1 MARARQLLH
10 GATRPLLWIGGSA
23 RRVTVVIGVVIVA
36 LLAAATLMASAIL
49 YDWAVDDWN
58 QDVDN
63 LSLVLAESTAQAMA
77 SAHLVLNDLTQKID
91 AAGAADEHDLLR
103 HFGNAQTAQMMR
115 DQIGGLPQISG
126 AGIATAEGQVIAL
139 SRAFPPPAIS
149 VADRDYFIYHRS
161 HADTGIF
168 FSQPIRNRSNE
179 AWTFYLSRRLNDQ
192 DGKFLGV
199 VLIGISCDFFNNF
212 FKSVGQEKHV
222 EVTLSGSGNSV
233 LAGWPLSSAGIGTP
247 VRDRQSVRPSAKD
260 SINAVFSQNMALDA
274 DQNAPV
280 IAVTRKVRN
289 APLDI
294 HIAVSEQGFKDDWL
308 RAMHLLAGIAM
319 ACMLALIIAFSIM
332 ALILK
337 GRERDAST
345 AHVLKLQADEANQ
358 AKSRFLAM
366 MSHEIRT
373 PMNGILGITELMIE
387 TGLDE
392 QQRNN
397 ARHVHTS
404 ATELM
409 RIINEV
415 LDFSKIESGKIDI
428 DNAHFD
434 PRRILD
440 EVIALHHPTMMKKQ
454 LRIETSVGNSVPD
467 ALLGDASH
475 IRQVLG
481 NLLNNAIKFTAAGSI
496 TINLEARPDTVDSDI
511 IHIRYTVSDTGIG
524 ITREAQARLFEP
536 FTQADTSISRQY
548 GGTGLGLSISK
559 RLVELMRGKISC
571 DSEAG
576 AGANFSFEIP
586 CQRSTAGLA
595 ADTARPH
602 AAAADSDQQAP
613 PPTHVA
619 AAPSVQVLA
628 SRPLRVLVAEDT
640 RINMQLARMLLQKK
654 GYLVD
659 EAENGQLALDAL
671 AHQQYDLVLM
681 DCMMPVMDG
690 YEATRRLRALEA
702 AGNGIRTPVIALTA
716 SAIEGDRERCL
727 AAGMDDYL
735 TKPFTAA
742 GFQAAI
748 ERWTT
753 QQV

>member
-1 MARARQLLH
+1 MNTLQKEIDERTNLTGSNKFELLLF
-10 GATRPLLWIGGSA
+10 RLGSGDLEQPGELFGINVFKI
-23 RRVTVVIGVVIVA
+23 REIVPMMPI
-36 LLAAATLMASAIL
+36 T
-49 YDWAVDDWN
+49 
-58 QDVDN
+58 
-63 LSLVLAESTAQAMA
+63 
-77 SAHLVLNDLTQKID
+77 K
-91 AAGAADEHDLLR
+91 AAGTQSPVLGMINIR
-103 HFGNAQTAQMMR
+103 
-115 DQIGGLPQISG
+115 
-126 AGIATAEGQVIAL
+126 GQVISVIDL
-139 SRAFPPPAIS
+139 PAIAGCVPAKGLNILLITEFARSTQAFAVES
-149 VADRDYFIYHRS
+149 VEEIVRLDWSQVLSAESRTGGDIVTSIARLDP
-161 HADTGIF
+161 DTDGG
-168 FSQPIRNRSNE
+168 
-179 AWTFYLSRRLNDQ
+179 RL
-192 DGKFLGV
+192 V
-199 VLIGISCDFFNNF
+199 
-212 FKSVGQEKHV
+212 
-222 EVTLSGSGNSV
+222 
-233 LAGWPLSSAGIGTP
+233 
-247 VRDRQSVRPSAKD
+247 
-260 SINAVFSQNMALDA
+260 
-274 DQNAPV
+274 
-280 IAVTRKVRN
+280 
-289 APLDI
+289 
-294 HIAVSEQGFKDDWL
+294 QGFKDDWL

-475 IRQVLG
+475 IRQVIG